1 MGEAQLPVHSN
12 DQRLRTRLHE
22 LRAKVWIDRVITV
35 SGLRTPYQLDKQF
48 GGGQR
53 KWKAYQGGQMPNEM
67 TIQVV
72 EDAYPGT
79 RDWLERGPKG
89 LALWPALGHSDIDVI
104 NAIANHSSRV
114 DGQIASLRLE
124 AARDLIKVEY
134 PPPMRCGADG
144 GFQLDLRWPPVW
156 FSEEEMAQD
165 NYIVEQQCVWYELQ
179 QEQVLPAALGAEFV
193 DCLYELLQPYRLNA
207 YRKKFEEFY
216 DEIMDT
222 RLKFSTAQ
230 SDFEKF
236 MYEDAR
242 LASIGN
248 KGSRSDMVEQSPEE
262 GLDDKRKGKK

>member
-1 MGEAQLPVHSN
+1 MGEEQLPVHSN
-12 DQRLRTRLHE
+12 DQRLRTRLHV

-79 RDWLERGPKG
+79 RDWLERGPNG

-104 NAIANHSSRV
+104 NAIANQSLRV
-114 DGQIASLRLE
+114 DGQIASLRLD

-144 GFQLDLRWPPVW
+144 NFQPDLRWPPVW
-156 FSEEEMAQD
+156 FDKEEMAHD
-165 NYIVEQQCVWYELQ
+165 NYIGEQQSVCLELE
-179 QEQVLPAALGAEFV
+179 QEQVLPTVLGDEV
-193 DCLYELLQPYRLNA
+193 RHCLYELLQPYRLNA
-207 YRKKFEEFY
+207 YRRKFEEFY

-222 RLKFSTAQ
+222 RLKFSTSQ

-236 MYEDAR
+236 IYETAR
-242 LASIGN
+242 LESIGN
-248 KGSRSDMVEQSPEE
+248 KGSRSDMIELPPEE
-262 GLDDKRKGKK
+262 ALDDKRKSKK

>member
-1 MGEAQLPVHSN
+1 MGEAQLPVNSN
-12 DQRLRTRLHE
+12 DQRLRTRLHV

-72 EDAYPGT
+72 EDAYPST
-79 RDWLERGPKG
+79 RDWLERGPNG

-104 NAIANHSSRV
+104 NAIANQSLRV
-114 DGQIASLRLE
+114 DGQIASLRLD
-124 AARDLIKVEY
+124 AARNLIEVEY

-144 GFQLDLRWPPVW
+144 NFQPDFRWPPVW
-156 FSEEEMAQD
+156 FDEKEMADDDYMQ
-165 NYIVEQQCVWYELQ
+165 NQQSVWHEMQLEQALPT
-179 QEQVLPAALGAEFV
+179 VLGEEVV
-193 DCLYELLQPYRLNA
+193 DCLHELLQPYRLNA

-222 RLKFSTAQ
+222 RLKFSTSQ

-236 MYEDAR
+236 IYETAR
-242 LASIGN
+242 MESIGN
-248 KGSRSDMVEQSPEE
+248 KGSRSDMVERPPEE
-262 GLDDKRKGKK
+262 ALDDKRKGKK